1 MSHENGSY
9 GGHSGGIDLTGALTR
24 ANVEGRSAGRTT
36 PLDPGRDNGLQD
48 ASPGD
53 DNTLHAADGTLCC
66 ACSAPLTPRDFVR
79 ITAKGTRHDS
89 CP

>member
-24 ANVEGRSAGRTT
+24 ANIEGRNRKKNLLQVEGDGE
-36 PLDPGRDNGLQD
+36 LQD
-48 ASPGD
+48 GAPID
-53 DNTLHAADGTLCC
+53 DNTLHATNGRPCFACGT
-66 ACSAPLTPRDFVR
+66 PLTSRDFVR